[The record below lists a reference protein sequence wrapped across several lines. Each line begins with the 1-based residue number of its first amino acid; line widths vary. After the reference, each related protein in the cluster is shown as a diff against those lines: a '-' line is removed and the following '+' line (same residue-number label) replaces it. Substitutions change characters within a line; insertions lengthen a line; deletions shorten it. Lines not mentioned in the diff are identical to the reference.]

1 MDNRTLGYQLG
12 ATDYLQK
19 PIIPETLIRTIDRIL
34 RQEAE
39 TILVVDDDPEVI
51 ELVRWI
57 LEEEKIHV
65 KTAENGVKALESVK
79 DTIPDLILLDL
90 MMPEMDG
97 FEVLS
102 RLKNKEEWAEI
113 PVIIITAKTLK
124 ETEKEFLEN
133 RVEAIIAK
141 EGMSTDIVLK
151 DISEAMKRLGG
162 EKP

>member
-19 PIIPETLIRTIDRIL
+19 PIISERLIRTIDKIL
-34 RQEAE
+34 RRKAE

-51 ELVRWI
+51 ELVRQI

-65 KTAENGVKALESVK
+65 KTAENGVKALESIE

-97 FEVLS
+97 FEFLR
-102 RLKNKEEWAEI
+102 RLKKKEEWAEI

-124 ETEKEFLEN
+124 ETEKEYLEN
-133 RVEAIIAK
+133 RVEAIITK
-141 EGMSTDIVLK
+141 EGMSPDIVLK
-151 DISEAMKRLGG
+151 DISEAMKRIEG